1 MPCYHPLQGWRAK
14 DVGPSGKRAVVF
26 SPEKGFVDL
35 PVTVPCGQCI
45 GCRLERARQWT
56 ARLTHEAQFHLH
68 RWFLTLTYSD
78 ENLPPGGNLVKAD
91 FQKFMKRLR
100 KNTGSKLRYF
110 HCGEYGETT
119 WRPHYHAVIFGLE
132 IPDMRKYG
140 ASSKKGR
147 DQWTSEWL
155 NKQWGLGDVWIGT
168 FTPQSAG
175 YVARYILKKVTGEA
189 QEGYYKRIDE
199 RTGEVVD
206 LLPPYVTMST
216 KPGIG
221 DEWFDRYGATD
232 LAQDY
237 CVLQG
242 YQVPLPKRYD
252 NRIGAGDPDE
262 LAKRKL
268 ARRARAARDKA
279 NNTPERL
286 AVREEVKLAQIKS
299 LTRSYEK

>member
-14 DVGPSGKRAVVF
+14 DLGPSGKRAVVF
-26 SPEKGFVDL
+26 SPDKGFVDL

-56 ARLTHEAQFHLH
+56 VRLTHEAQFHVY

-78 ENLPPGGNLVKAD
+78 ENLPPGGTLVKAD

-100 KNTGSKLRYF
+100 KNTGLKLRYF

-119 WRPHYHAVIFGLE
+119 WRPHYHAVIFGLP
-132 IPDMRKYG
+132 IPDLRPY
-140 ASSKKGR
+140 SKNKRG
-147 DQWTSEWL
+147 DVIYTSELLDKTWA
-155 NKQWGLGDVWIGT
+155 LGNVMIGG
-168 FTPQSAG
+168 FSKESAG

-189 QEGYYKRIDE
+189 QEDHYKRIDE

-221 DEWFDRYGATD
+221 DQWFEKYADTD
-232 LAQDY
+232 LAHDY
-237 CVLQG
+237 CVMAG
-242 YQVPLPKRYD
+242 HETPLPKRYD
-252 NRIGAGDPDE
+252 RRIEADDPKG

-268 ARRARAARDKA
+268 ARRARAARNKA